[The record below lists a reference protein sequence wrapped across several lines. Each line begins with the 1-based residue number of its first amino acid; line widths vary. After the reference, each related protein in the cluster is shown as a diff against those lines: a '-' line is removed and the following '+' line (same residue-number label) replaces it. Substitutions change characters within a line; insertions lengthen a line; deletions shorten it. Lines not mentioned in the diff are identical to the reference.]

1 MKRIITFGAAL
12 LGIVTI
18 TTSQADLEL
27 PDTSQLAV
35 IKQRIGLT
43 DVTITYHR
51 PLVNGR
57 KVWGGLVP
65 FGEVWRAGA
74 NENTTIEFGDAVSV
88 EGQPLAKGTY
98 GLHMIPT
105 ADSWTVIFSKMS
117 SAWGS
122 YTYKQEEDALRVNV
136 KPRQTAESEEALEF
150 EFEDLKSD
158 SATVT
163 MKWEKIAVPF
173 KVSINDGEATLAN
186 IRNQMRGRA
195 QYEWESLNQAAQFCL
210 NKKINMDEAL
220 KWVDASIQ
228 NEERFENLSTK
239 ADLLKAMNKSEDA
252 KKAWDQAL
260 AKTTAP
266 QLYSYGRRLQSE
278 KKDAEGMDILKEVA
292 KRYPATVQGH
302 LANAR
307 IKSAAGDFAGAAEDA
322 KKAQAAA
329 TSDQQKNNIKLL
341 IDRLQAKQDI
351 NK

>member
-1 MKRIITFGAAL
+1 MKRIITFGVAL
-12 LGIVTI
+12 IGIATI
-18 TTSQADLEL
+18 TTSRANLDL
-27 PDTSQLAV
+27 PDVSQAAV
-35 IKQRIGLT
+35 NKQRVGLT
-43 DVTITYHR
+43 DITVTYHR

-57 KVWGGLVP
+57 KIWGGLVP
-65 FGEVWRAGA
+65 LGEVWRAGA
-74 NENTTIEFGDAVSV
+74 NENTTIEFSDPVSV
-88 EGQPLAKGTY
+88 EGKPLGKGIY

-122 YTYKQEEDALRVNV
+122 YTYKKEEDALRVEV
-136 KPRQTAESEEALEF
+136 KTRPTEMEEALEF
-150 EFEDLKSD
+150 EFEDLKPD

-163 MKWEKIAVPF
+163 MKWEKLAVPF
-173 KVSINDGEATLAN
+173 KVAINDAEATMTN

-195 QYEWESLNQAAQFCL
+195 QYEWESLNSAAQFCL
-210 NKKINMDEAL
+210 NKKINLEDGL
-220 KWVDASIQ
+220 KVDS
-228 NEERFENLSTK
+228 
-239 ADLLKAMNKSEDA
+239 LKAMNKPDDA
-252 KKAWDQAL
+252 KKIWDQAI

-266 QLYSYGRRLQSE
+266 QLYSYARRLKSE
-278 KKDAEGMDILKEVA
+278 NKDAEAMEILQDVA

-329 TSDQQKNNIKLL
+329 VSDQQKNNIKLL